1 MLSGDIMDRSN
12 IDKIAANPDDRV
24 LLAKLWDKINAGIR
38 RNIPANTCFL
48 SPRELEMARYLFGGE
63 PGLTAFGGYGDA
75 ERRTLLFLPDWMEP
89 EFIQPEEFIALLRCT
104 WFREDTLTHR
114 DFLGSLM
121 GMGVRRDTVG
131 DILVGDGSCDL
142 VVLPTVA
149 GFLKDSLQS
158 AGRVRLRVEQIALSE
173 LRVPKQERK
182 VIRDTVAALRLDS
195 VLAVGFSISRSKA
208 AELIASGRCAVNW
221 QETTK
226 SDLAVKEGDVLSCR
240 GLGKCRLG
248 EVGGLSRKGRINIT
262 MERYL

>member
-1 MLSGDIMDRSN
+1 MDKRALLDRFAADAEMRVTLS
-12 IDKIAANPDDRV
+12 RV
-24 LLAKLWDKINAGIR
+24 LDKMESAQR
-38 RNIPANTCFL
+38 KQSPECTAFL
-48 SPRELEMARYLFGGE
+48 SPRERM
-63 PGLTAFGGYGDA
+63 TAEQMLRAAGSGSFVSLGGYGDA